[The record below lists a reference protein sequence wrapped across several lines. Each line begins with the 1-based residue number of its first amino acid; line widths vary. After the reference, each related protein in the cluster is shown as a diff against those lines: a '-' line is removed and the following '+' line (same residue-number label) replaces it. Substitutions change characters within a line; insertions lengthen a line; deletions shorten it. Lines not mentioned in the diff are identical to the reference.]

1 MKEFFMS
8 EPNQKPLY
16 FTPDPDAGY
25 TVTRRPDGGMHLTFT
40 DVNDQ
45 TLEHWRDF
53 SAEHL
58 LGSDRLTRNLYDL
71 RQVETISERAI
82 QFAVELN
89 SDPSSRNI
97 RLAVVV
103 ANEEVRKAVQEITDI
118 TPVGGARLAIFDD
131 IDEAEAWLNRPI
143 EQMI

>member
-1 MKEFFMS
+1 MTEA
-8 EPNQKPLY
+8 NQKPLH
-16 FTPDPDAGY
+16 FSPDPDAGY

-40 DVNDQ
+40 NVNEQ
-45 TLEHWRDF
+45 TLTHWRDF

-71 RQVETISERAI
+71 RQVERVSERAI
-82 QFAVELN
+82 KIAVELN
-89 SDPSSRNI
+89 SDPSTRNI

-103 ANEEVRKAVQEITDI
+103 PSGDVREAIQMIADL
-118 TPVGGARLAIFDD
+118 TPAGGARMAIFED

-143 EQMI
+143 EQMV

>member
-1 MKEFFMS
+1 MTEA
-8 EPNQKPLY
+8 NQKPLY

-40 DVNDQ
+40 DVNQQ

-71 RQVETISERAI
+71 RKVEQISERAVKI
-82 QFAVELN
+82 AIELN
-89 SDPSSRNI
+89 SDPSTRNI

-103 ANEEVRKAVQEITDI
+103 ANHKVREAIQTIADE
-118 TPVGGARLAIFDD
+118 TPAGGARMMIFDD
-131 IDEAEAWLNRPI
+131 IDAAEAWLNRPI

>member
-1 MKEFFMS
+1 MTEA
-8 EPNQKPLY
+8 NQKPLY

-25 TVTRRPDGGMHLTFT
+25 TVTRRSDGGMHLKFT
-40 DVNDQ
+40 DVNEQ

-71 RQVETISERAI
+71 RQVVKISDRAI
-82 QFAVELN
+82 KIAIELN
-89 SDPSSRNI
+89 SDPTTRNI

-103 ANEEVRKAVQEITDI
+103 ASDEVRTAIQTIADQ
-118 TPVGGARLAIFDD
+118 TPAAGARIKIFDD
-131 IDEAEAWLNRPI
+131 LNEAEDWLNRPI

>member
-1 MKEFFMS
+1 MTEA
-8 EPNQKPLY
+8 NQKPLH

-40 DVNDQ
+40 DVNEQ

-71 RQVETISERAI
+71 RQVVKISDRAI
-82 QFAVELN
+82 KIAIELN
-89 SDPSSRNI
+89 SDPTTRNI

-103 ANEEVRKAVQEITDI
+103 ANDEVRTAIQTIADQ
-118 TPVGGARLAIFDD
+118 TPAAGARMMIFDD
-131 IDEAEAWLNRPI
+131 LNEAEDWLNRPI

>member
-1 MKEFFMS
+1 MTET
-8 EPNQKPLY
+8 NQKPLH
-16 FTPDPDAGY
+16 FSPDPTAGY

-40 DVNDQ
+40 DVNEQ

-71 RQVETISERAI
+71 RKVERISERAI
-82 QFAVELN
+82 KIAVELN
-89 SDPSSRNI
+89 SDPSTRNI

-103 ANEEVRKAVQEITDI
+103 ADEKVRKAIQEVSDL
-118 TPVGGARLAIFDD
+118 TPAGGARMRIFDD
-131 IDEAEAWLNRPI
+131 IDEAEEWLNRPI

>member
-1 MKEFFMS
+1 MS
-8 EPNQKPLY
+8 EASQKPLY

-25 TVTRRPDGGMHLTFT
+25 TVTRRQDGGMHLTFT
-40 DVNDQ
+40 DVNEQ

-71 RQVETISERAI
+71 RDVEHLSERAI

-89 SDPSSRNI
+89 SDPSTRNI

-103 ANEEVRKAVQEITDI
+103 ANADVRQAIQEISDL
-118 TPVGGARLAIFDD
+118 TPAGGARMAIFDN
-131 IDEAEAWLNRPI
+131 IDEAEDWLNRPI

>member
-1 MKEFFMS
+1 MTEA
-8 EPNQKPLY
+8 NQKPLH

-25 TVTRRPDGGMHLTFT
+25 TVMRRADGGMHLTFT
-40 DVNDQ
+40 DINEK

-71 RQVETISERAI
+71 RKVERISERAI
-82 QFAVELN
+82 KIAVELN
-89 SDPSSRNI
+89 SDPSTRNI

-103 ANEEVRKAVQEITDI
+103 ANKKVRRAIQEVADL
-118 TPVGGARLAIFDD
+118 TPAGGARMMIFDD
-131 IDEAEAWLNRPI
+131 IEEAEAWLNRPI

>member
-1 MKEFFMS
+1 MS
-8 EPNQKPLY
+8 ETNQKPLH
-16 FTPDPDAGY
+16 FTPDPNAGY

-40 DVNDQ
+40 DVNQQ

-71 RQVETISERAI
+71 RKVERISERAI
-82 QFAVELN
+82 KIAVELN
-89 SDPSSRNI
+89 SDPSTRNI

-103 ANEEVRKAVQEITDI
+103 ADEDVRKAIQDVADL
-118 TPVGGARLAIFDD
+118 TPAGGARMKIFDD